1 MINFRYE
8 GYILDRRKDVSAKEQ
23 LRYAQRLFIEGRKHE
38 CIEAFTKAIDDGEKT
53 EIAYL
58 SRGVAFLQT
67 DQVDKAIEDFNMVVN
82 MNSNYMRAYFYRG
95 IAYMSRND
103 FLSAIRDLNRTIELK
118 PDHGAAFFAR
128 GSAYAQLGNTEEAA
142 KNFKTALI
150 YAETEA
156 QGFADTF
163 GMFRTQFDRTLALM
177 TGEGEMPAIELTE
190 EEIDKLKK
198 WLEE

>member
-1 MINFRYE
+1 MARKNNINT
-8 GYILDRRKDVSAKEQ
+8 KE
-23 LRYAQRLFIEGRKHE
+23 LFINAQRLFIEGKKHE
-38 CIEAFTKAIDDGEKT
+38 CIDAFTKAISAGEKT
-53 EIAYL
+53 EIAFL
-58 SRGVAFLQT
+58 SRGVAFLRTEQI
-67 DQVDKAIEDFNMVVN
+67 DKAIEDFGRVVS
-82 MNSNYMRAYFYRG
+82 MNNNNMRAHYYRG

-103 FLSAIRDLNRTIELK
+103 FKNAIDDFNRTIELK

-128 GSAYAQLGNTEEAA
+128 GSAYAQLGDAEEAA

-150 YAETEA
+150 YSETEA

-163 GMFRTQFDRTLALM
+163 GIFRTQFDKTLALM
-177 TGEGEMPAIELTE
+177 TGEGKMPVMELTN